1 MLKHP
6 KIPHENAFE
15 LLLIGFHP
23 MFAIKHEALLSLLSL
38 SLSLSTPLARPHL
51 VDHNGP
57 PMDVKRISIYLSL
70 DIYAH
75 SFYCLYWVV
84 LD

>member
-38 SLSLSTPLARPHL
+38 SLSLSPRHWL
-51 VDHNGP
+51 DHILWITMGLQWTL
-57 PMDVKRISIYLSL
+57 KGYLSIYP
-70 DIYAH
+70 
-75 SFYCLYWVV
+75 
-84 LD
+84 